1 MKKFFFYL
9 MSVAI
14 IGLSM
19 SACTKQTP
27 DPEPEPE
34 PTPPKVKQES
44 LSVTPVGQTDLTL
57 ALTVSKDWTDS
68 TWTIAAEETYDWID
82 VTPKTGKG
90 NATLTFNVTANK
102 ADKER
107 LAAFN
112 VTAGKFK
119 TYEILISQ
127 AKMEYNV
134 NTTDL
139 EFLKAVVE
147 GKMLGEST
155 PVIDNWYQVDA
166 GAFPGINMIDK
177 DGKLYIEKLDG
188 APLTDLPA
196 KMHLPELT
204 HIYVTDAVGLNGK
217 RLPTDWDTP
226 KLVFINLKNNKLTGP
241 IPKGLAAS
249 PALVEM
255 YCDGCDFFGA
265 LPHDWASKTL
275 KVVILA
281 NYGTPKEVGEPEKT
295 TDNPGLGYL
304 IPATL
309 DVVLNNYD
317 ATGNLDNSPMFWHD
331 KTQFK
336 IGGIK
341 EHNWIG
347 FEKGW
352 GQIRYEKYDS
362 AAVAGDLTTWSDH
375 RLLYDDWAWYFSNVG
390 YPDRNGGVPR
400 IMKEWNQAD
409 ADAYTAQCEAAAKG
423 N

>member
-27 DPEPEPE
+27 DPEPEP
-34 PTPPKVKQES
+34 TPPKVKQES
-44 LSVTPVGQTDLTL
+44 LSATPVGQTDLTL
-57 ALTVSKDWTDS
+57 ALTVAKDWTDS

-134 NTTDL
+134 NATDL

-204 HIYVTDAVGLNGK
+204 HIFVTDAVGLNGK

-226 KLVFINLKNNKLTGP
+226 KLVFINLKN
-241 IPKGLAAS
+241 
-249 PALVEM
+249 
-255 YCDGCDFFGA
+255 
-265 LPHDWASKTL
+265 H
-275 KVVILA
+275 
-281 NYGTPKEVGEPEKT
+281 
-295 TDNPGLGYL
+295 
-304 IPATL
+304 
-309 DVVLNNYD
+309 
-317 ATGNLDNSPMFWHD
+317 
-331 KTQFK
+331 
-336 IGGIK
+336 
-341 EHNWIG
+341 
-347 FEKGW
+347 
-352 GQIRYEKYDS
+352 
-362 AAVAGDLTTWSDH
+362 
-375 RLLYDDWAWYFSNVG
+375 
-390 YPDRNGGVPR
+390 
-400 IMKEWNQAD
+400 
-409 ADAYTAQCEAAAKG
+409 
-423 N
+423 